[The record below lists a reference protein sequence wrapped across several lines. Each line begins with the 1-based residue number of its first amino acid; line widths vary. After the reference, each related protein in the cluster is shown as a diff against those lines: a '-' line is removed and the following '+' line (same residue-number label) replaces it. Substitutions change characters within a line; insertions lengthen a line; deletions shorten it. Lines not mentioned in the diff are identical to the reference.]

1 MESPSSCES
10 FNYSLTLVP
19 FTLVFIHRLVIQE
32 QAGFTGEN
40 TLRTVHLRYQYCITL
55 SAGIFSTW
63 HTKMLTDSSVHSLTE
78 LSTYLYIHS
87 FIHLSFSW
95 THYYSFLFLIHPS
108 IHSSSQSSGRN
119 CWDIM
124 FCFLFSWLIIHA
136 YPSILWLSHLST
148 HFLSIYPSSTS
159 IYICIH
165 PSIQCLYCL
174 SIHLSIYL
182 SVYLF
187 ICFFIHSFFYPH
199 NCLFFNLSIYPTLPL
214 IHSCHLLSIHLSKH
228 PAIPHMSISLLVYLF
243 SYFK

>member
-1 MESPSSCES
+1 
-10 FNYSLTLVP
+10 
-19 FTLVFIHRLVIQE
+19 
-32 QAGFTGEN
+32 
-40 TLRTVHLRYQYCITL
+40 
-55 SAGIFSTW
+55 
-63 HTKMLTDSSVHSLTE
+63 MLTDSSVHSLTE

-108 IHSSSQSSGRN
+108 IHSSSRSSGRN

-165 PSIQCLYCL
+165 PYIQCLYCL

-243 SYFK
+243 SYFKSFFQMYTNCLSIHPSIDPSIKHNLLIWLNIHSDRESPIHLSIQPAILPPTDSSIHPSTNPSIYP